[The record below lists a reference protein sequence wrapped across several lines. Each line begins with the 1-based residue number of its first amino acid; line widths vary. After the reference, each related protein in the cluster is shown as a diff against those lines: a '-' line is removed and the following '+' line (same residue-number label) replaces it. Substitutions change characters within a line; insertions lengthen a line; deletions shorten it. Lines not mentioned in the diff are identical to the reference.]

1 MDTSKL
7 QGRQFRSQQELAQA
21 LRALYEEDRQ
31 EYIKQC
37 ADSKQFRILAENDHI
52 ILQDCIQEAGT
63 LDTHYFIQDIYVAK
77 RVHEAGIS
85 HIYDIGSRVDGYIA
99 HLLSMNIQVTMLDIR
114 PLKQT
119 INGLDFIQTDAM
131 DMSNI
136 KNNSMQSVSSLHAM
150 EHFGLGRYGDPINYN
165 GWKKFLQ
172 TIKNKIQINGTL
184 YLSVPVGRDEKV
196 MFNAHRIFNPM
207 SIIEVLM
214 PELVLLEFG
223 FIQNFQLYNY
233 VHKTDNFSFLREII
247 KNRLGL
253 YDCGI
258 FIFKKIFNTPPLSTD

>member
-119 INGLDFIQTDAM
+119 INGLNFIQTDAM
-131 DMSNI
+131 DMSDI
-136 KNNSMQSVSSLHAM
+136 PVVD
-150 EHFGLGRYGDPINYN
+150 E
-165 GWKKFLQ
+165 
-172 TIKNKIQINGTL
+172 
-184 YLSVPVGRDEKV
+184 LSVGKKYDKIFLMFGENEVGWIGNS
-196 MFNAHRIFNPM
+196 F
-207 SIIEVLM
+207 IETYE
-214 PELVLLEFG
+214 EL
-223 FIQNFQLYNY
+223 
-233 VHKTDNFSFLREII
+233 I
-247 KNRLGL
+247 KKGGL
-253 YDCGI
+253 YEKYYAMQLGAI
-258 FIFKKIFNTPPLSTD
+258 